1 MAKLTLDFEPEYDFL
16 LAGISCHL
24 KDYRFIWALSQHMG
38 IDFKRNEDFELIVDK
53 SKNKSKFSLFSFED
67 EENHTSY
74 FILSNRGDA
83 GILIPEMKQI
93 DYFLQIR
100 GPIDEDELETLIERI
115 KKMPSVLTAFSVDPT
130 TLKSGNN
137 LLF

>member
-16 LAGISCHL
+16 LAGISCHM
-24 KDYRFIWALSQHMG
+24 KDYRFIWALSKHLG
-38 IDFKRNEDFELIVDK
+38 IEFFRNDDFELIVDK
-53 SKNKSKFSLFSFED
+53 AKNKSKFSLFSFED

-74 FILSNRGDA
+74 FILANRGDA

-100 GPIDEDELETLIERI
+100 GPLDEDDLEKIISKI
-115 KKMPSVLTAFSVDPT
+115 KKMSGVLTAFSIDPYS
-130 TLKSGNN
+130 LKSGTN